1 MEGEKSQGQDS
12 NGQRGQLAKIKL
24 ILYNKTMKYSLF
36 PIFVLSFLIFTSCNS
51 DTYPDSDSMI
61 IEGILYS
68 TEEPVSIKISDGK
81 IIGIKPGQ
89 KPSDGPQ
96 LFIAPGLV
104 DIQING
110 YNGVDFSD
118 PGLTPEDLKN
128 IVEGLW
134 EVGVTTILATVTT
147 ASHEQLLGAFKALS
161 NGLTDPDVSMTIPGF
176 HLEGPYISPVQGFR
190 GAHPEIHI
198 RPPDLQEF
206 KQYKEA
212 ANNMIRLI
220 TVAPEFDGVMPI
232 IQYCADNGI
241 VVSLGHHNG
250 TAEEIAAAVDAGAS
264 LSTHLGNGCAN
275 TIHRHNNPLW
285 PQLAEDRLSAS
296 IITDGFHLNKDEVRT
311 FYKVKGDE
319 LTILVSDAVDLAG
332 LPLGEY
338 NRWGGV
344 VELTADVVKFPAENV
359 LAGAAA
365 PISKCVGNMMQFTGC
380 SLESAINMAT
390 RNPAR
395 LIGLEDVGEIKEGK
409 RADLILFSM
418 EDKEMAIKQTILNG
432 DVVYQAE

>member
-1 MEGEKSQGQDS
+1 M
-12 NGQRGQLAKIKL
+12 
-24 ILYNKTMKYSLF
+24 MKYSLITF
-36 PIFVLSFLIFTSCNS
+36 LFLSMLTFTQCTS
-51 DTYPDSDSMI
+51 DKDSMI

-68 TEEPVSIKISDGK
+68 NKKPVSIEISDGK
-81 IIGIKPGQ
+81 IIGIKQTQKSFDGQ
-89 KPSDGPQ
+89 Q
-96 LFIAPGLV
+96 LIVAPGLV

-110 YNGVDFSD
+110 YNGIDFSD
-118 PGLTPEDLKN
+118 PSLTSEDLNKV
-128 IVEGLW
+128 VEGLW

-147 ASHEQLLGAFKALS
+147 NGHEHLMGAFEALS
-161 NGLTDPDVSMTIPGF
+161 NARTDPKVSMSVPGY

-190 GAHPEIHI
+190 GAHPEMFI
-198 RPPDLQEF
+198 RLPDLQEF
-206 KQYKEA
+206 KQYQEA

-232 IQYCADNGI
+232 IQYCADNDL

-250 TAEEIAAAVDAGAS
+250 TAEDIAAAVDAGAS

-275 TIHRHNNPLW
+275 MIHRHNNPLW

-296 IITDGFHLNKDEVRT
+296 IITDGFHLNKDEVQT

-359 LAGAAA
+359 LAGAAS

-395 LIGLEDVGEIKEGK
+395 LIGLEDVGEIKVGK
-409 RADLILFSM
+409 RADLILFSL
-418 EDKEMAIKQTILNG
+418 EDEGIHISQTILNG

>member
-1 MEGEKSQGQDS
+1 
-12 NGQRGQLAKIKL
+12 
-24 ILYNKTMKYSLF
+24 MKYSLF
-36 PIFVLSFLIFTSCNS
+36 PVFVLSFLIFTSCNS

-68 TEEPVSIKISDGK
+68 TEEPVSIEISDGK

-89 KPSDGPQ
+89 KSSDGPQ
-96 LFIAPGLV
+96 LFVAPGLV

-118 PGLTPEDLKN
+118 PNLTLEDLRN

-134 EVGVTTILATVTT
+134 EVGVTSILATVTT
-147 ASHEQLLGAFKALS
+147 ASHEQLLGAFTALS
-161 NGLTDPDVSMTIPGF
+161 NGLTDPEVRMTIPGY

-190 GAHPEIHI
+190 GAHPEMFI

-206 KQYKEA
+206 KQYQEA
-212 ANNMIRLI
+212 ANNKIKLI

-296 IITDGFHLNKDEVRT
+296 IITDGFHLNKAEVQT

-319 LTILVSDAVDLAG
+319 RTILVSDAVDLAG

-338 NRWGGV
+338 NRWGGI

-359 LAGAAA
+359 LAGAAS

-395 LIGLEDVGEIKEGK
+395 LIGLEDVGEIKVGK
-409 RADLILFSM
+409 RADLILFSI
-418 EDKEMAIKQTILNG
+418 EDTEMAIKQTILNG
-432 DVVYQAE
+432 DVVYRAE

>member
-1 MEGEKSQGQDS
+1 
-12 NGQRGQLAKIKL
+12 
-24 ILYNKTMKYSLF
+24 MKYSLL
-36 PIFVLSFLIFTSCNS
+36 PVFVLSFLIFTSCSS
-51 DTYPDSDSMI
+51 DKDSMI

-68 TEEPVSIKISDGK
+68 TKKPVSIEITDGK
-81 IIGIKPGQ
+81 ITGIKRG
-89 KPSDGPQ
+89 KISGDGPQ
-96 LFIAPGLV
+96 LFVAPGLI

-110 YNGVDFSD
+110 YNGIDFSD
-118 PGLTPEDLKN
+118 PDLTPEDLKN
-128 IVEGLW
+128 IAEGLW
-134 EVGVTTILATVTT
+134 EVGVTSILATVTT
-147 ASHEQLLGAFKALS
+147 ASHEQILGAFKALS
-161 NGLTDPDVSMTIPGF
+161 NGLSDPVVSMTIPGF

-206 KQYKEA
+206 KQYQEA
-212 ANNMIRLI
+212 ANDMIRLI
-220 TVAPEFDGVMPI
+220 TVAPEFDGSIPLI
-232 IQYCADNGI
+232 KYCADNNM

-250 TAEEIAAAVDAGAS
+250 TSEEILAAVDAGAS

-296 IITDGFHLNKDEVRT
+296 IITDGFHLNKDEVQT

-338 NRWGGV
+338 HRWGGTV
-344 VELTADVVKFPAENV
+344 VLTPDVVKFPAENV
-359 LAGAAA
+359 LAGAAS

-395 LIGLEDVGEIKEGK
+395 LIGLEDIGEIQVGK
-409 RADLILFSM
+409 RADLILFTL
-418 EDKEMAIKQTILNG
+418 EDEGIEIRQTFLNG